1 MESCFYAGYGGVTSG
16 YIESVV
22 DSCHGPTV
30 CAFMAGAG
38 ANGNGGTVGNII
50 NSCHGV
56 FSCGYMASSTSGN
69 IGETAGNI
77 GDITCSCQGD
87 GSCQNLYSANGRDG
101 NVALSIDELSF
112 CCNGENVCNDSSGTF
127 TLPAS
132 CAAGDYSDSAAS
144 SCSVPQSTPSET
156 EILPAP
162 TFNITLSES
171 PGCEFVADTDTIGTV
186 TCTFEANGDSGH
198 TVESVLLGPECSAE
212 NNNGGLTRD
221 ENPTIPPNGESS
233 TYAVSVSIDNSALQ
247 ESDDSIAFCIEASVK
262 AGNSEYIFAQLGQ
275 KIQLDLDTDG
285 SFSFNTTSAVADSI
299 SAGVDALNTTL
310 TVNAF
315 QCDASGTSTS
325 DDLSLGDTLYIC
337 IDGEQDIVVVDAITT
352 LNAKKSGLS
361 DLSIIDGSNPTNN
374 ATTTVYGLDSNK
386 AIVTTKLPLA
396 YFESSEAVTIS
407 GDAEISAGGS
417 GRQLS
422 ISMGKEVMSRP
433 VVVDQGADSATAKFD
448 LKVGVIPVSD
458 PLEDEGVGEDVK
470 LKTMPNSAARV
481 PQAFKI
487 SAAAALIVF
496 WW

>member
-1 MESCFYAGYGGVTSG
+1 MLLILYFTHAQSVLFSITHLLSPYIYCFQQTESS
-16 YIESVV
+16 
-22 DSCHGPTV
+22 
-30 CAFMAGAG
+30 
-38 ANGNGGTVGNII
+38 
-50 NSCHGV
+50 
-56 FSCGYMASSTSGN
+56 
-69 IGETAGNI
+69 
-77 GDITCSCQGD
+77 
-87 GSCQNLYSANGRDG
+87 
-101 NVALSIDELSF
+101 
-112 CCNGENVCNDSSGTF
+112 
-127 TLPAS
+127 
-132 CAAGDYSDSAAS
+132 
-144 SCSVPQSTPSET
+144 

-162 TFNITLSES
+162 TFDITLSES
-171 PGCEFVADTDTIGTV
+171 PGCEFDADTDTIGTV
-186 TCTFEANGDSGH
+186 TCTFEASGDSEH
-198 TVESVLLGPECSAE
+198 AVESVLLGPECSADIT
-212 NNNGGLTRD
+212 NNGLTQD
-221 ENPTIPPNGESS
+221 ETPIFTRTGESS
-233 TYAVSVSIDNSALQ
+233 TYAVSVSIGNSALQ
-247 ESDDSIAFCIEASVK
+247 EGGDSIAFCIQASVK
-262 AGNSEYIFAQLGQ
+262 AGGSDDVFAQLGQ
-275 KIQLDLDTDG
+275 KVKLDLNKDG
-285 SFSFNTTSAVADSI
+285 SFSFETTPAVADTI
-299 SAGVDALNTTL
+299 SAGVDALDTTL
-310 TVNAF
+310 TVEAY
-315 QCDASGTSTS
+315 QCNDSGTSTS
-325 DDLSLGDTLYIC
+325 GPLSLGDTLYIC

-487 SAAAALIVF
+487 SAAAALIIF